1 MSNETP
7 GYLAELLA
15 EVLGYVLDLA
25 VWIGGPYA
33 VFVFWSFL
41 CALFALCILL
51 PFVCMVIWV
60 AGNRRARLD
69 RIYDRSTYPGTGPHE
84 TNI

>member
-15 EVLGYVLDLA
+15 EIMGYILDFS

-33 VFVFWSFL
+33 VFIAWALL
-41 CALFALCILL
+41 CALLAFCIIS
-51 PFVCMVIWV
+51 PFVCIVIWV
-60 AGNRRARLD
+60 ARNRKARLD
-69 RIYDRSTYPGTGPHE
+69 KIYDRSTYPGTGPHE

>member
-33 VFVFWSFL
+33 VFVFWGFL
-41 CALFALCILL
+41 CALFAFCILL
-51 PFVCMVIWV
+51 PF
-60 AGNRRARLD
+60 GNYSGKLSTARPARA
-69 RIYDRSTYPGTGPHE
+69 I
-84 TNI
+84 